1 MTADVYTLKL
11 KENFPW
17 HKFQSLAFW
26 KKFVYVKDNA
36 PSHTAKLTIEYLN
49 YLFARYGNLMAISGL
64 NPIEYVWSMIK
75 GKIYSA
81 EKQYNTKDALW
92 DAIVT
97 ATKELMVNFLISFY
111 G

>member
-1 MTADVYTLKL
+1 M
-11 KENFPW
+11 N
-17 HKFQSLAFW
+17 
-26 KKFVYVKDNA
+26 DNA

-49 YLFARYGNLMAISGL
+49 YLFARYGNLMEWQSCFLDL